1 MVPRNAHT
9 GADAIAVRSV
19 SGTNAAPSAERI
31 DSIEVAGADTK
42 PQGQFVTEGR
52 TFLGWTSTLYYL

>member
-9 GADAIAVRSV
+9 GADAFAVRSV
-19 SGTNAAPSAERI
+19 SGAKAAPSAERI
-31 DSIEVAGADTK
+31 DSIEVARADTE

-52 TFLGWTSTLYYL
+52 TFLG

>member
-1 MVPRNAHT
+1 
-9 GADAIAVRSV
+9 VRSV
-19 SGTNAAPSAERI
+19 SGANAAPSAERI
-31 DSIEVAGADTK
+31 DSIEVAGAATE